1 MSQSISVR
9 AGDVATKADKLVIFG
24 ISGDLAKK
32 MTFQSLFRLERR
44 SQIGCQII
52 GVAIDDWTDDDL
64 RAHARESIQAQVKHV
79 DDEVLNRFLNRLTY
93 IAGDYAKD
101 DTYQRVK
108 DALGDAKTPVFYLE
122 IPPSLFAVVIEHLG
136 KAGLVDDARV
146 VIEKPFGH
154 DLESARE
161 LNRELHKVLDES
173 QMLRIDH
180 FLGKEPVMDILYLRF
195 ANAILEPVWN
205 RRYVDSVQITM
216 AEDFGVD
223 DRGRFYDPVGALR
236 DVVQNHLL
244 QVLALVAMEPPSAGP
259 ADPDPVRDRKLD
271 LFRSIP
277 DADPARYVRGQYDGY
292 LDVDGVSKDSTTE
305 TFVALRL
312 EVDNW
317 RWSGVPF
324 YIRAAKAMPVK
335 ATEVRVV
342 FQEPPRLGIGGRM
355 VPDPNELV
363 IRIEPDAGASL
374 RLLAKKAGEDSLQQ
388 VHLDLLFEAQVGDQP
403 EPYER
408 LLRDAIDGEPELFPT
423 EEAIEETWRIV
434 QPLLDDP
441 PDVESYQPGTWGPE
455 AAAHLLHGH
464 GGWRNP
470 WLP

>member
-1 MSQSISVR
+1 MSKGISLR
-9 AGDVATKADKLVIFG
+9 AGDVATRADKLVIFG

-32 MTFQSLFRLERR
+32 MTFQALFRLERR
-44 SQIGCQII
+44 EQIGCQII

-64 RAHARESIQAQVKHV
+64 RDHARESIQAQVKHV
-79 DDEVLNRFLNRLTY
+79 DDKVLERFLNRLTY

-101 DTYQRVK
+101 DTYKRVA
-108 DALGDAKTPVFYLE
+108 DALGDAKSPVFYLE
-122 IPPSLFAVVIEHLG
+122 IPPSLFAVVVQHLG
-136 KAGLVDDARV
+136 KAGLADNARV

-154 DLESARE
+154 DLESARKLNGE
-161 LNRELHKVLDES
+161 LQEVLDES
-173 QMLRIDH
+173 QIMRIDH

-216 AEDFGVD
+216 AENFGVE
-223 DRGRFYDPVGALR
+223 DRGRFYDPVGTLR

-259 ADPDPVRDRKLD
+259 ADPDPVRDRKID
-271 LFRSIP
+271 LFRAMP
-277 DADPARYVRGQYDGY
+277 AADPARYVRGQYDGY
-292 LDVDGVSKDSTTE
+292 RDVEGVAKDSTTE
-305 TFVALRL
+305 TFAALRL

-324 YIRAAKAMPVK
+324 YIRAGKEMPVK
-335 ATEVRVV
+335 ETEVRVV

-355 VPDPNELV
+355 VPDPDELV

-374 RLLAKKAGEDSLQQ
+374 RALAKKAGEDRLQQ

-408 LLRDAIDGEPELFPT
+408 LLRDAIDGDPELFPT
-423 EEAIEETWRIV
+423 EEAVEETWRIV
-434 QPLLDDP
+434 EPLLDDP
-441 PDVESYQPGTWGPE
+441 PGVESYEPGTWGPE
-455 AAAHLLHGH
+455 QAGHLLTGH
-464 GGWRNP
+464 GGWRKP